1 KAHSTE
7 EHENDAVYPKAVFY
21 DMLNALNSMEEE
33 ENDLKSFK
41 EYIEKERADENSSLY
56 TAISGIQY
64 TYNTDLLIYTKN
76 VDGNIIHSDT
86 QELMQQ
92 LLMEYMGAD
101 VSSLMNFAEQSPMS
115 GMSMME
121 SASRLWK
128 ELIPGDNGKLINP
141 VLEEQY
147 DLIYGNWPTRYD
159 EIVLFVDENNELDD
173 LTLYALGLKS
183 KEDIDAIFE
192 ALTDKTEVDYPEEK
206 WSYEDICNMDFR
218 TILSSDCYTYDEV
231 TGTYKDLR
239 DTDAGLKYLYDN
251 ALTLHVVGIV
261 KPDENALGASG
272 NGAIGYTSKLTEYI
286 IEHAQDSEALKAQK
300 ESEDTDIFTGLPFKD
315 TDGKIDDSVKAK
327 QFQEYIKD
335 LDENGKAS
343 AYVQIKCIAPD
354 EMVEQSVSETMA
366 GVTRDDM
373 IASLIQAMQEQMAV
387 DTETLQDYIND
398 MDDEE
403 LRELFS
409 NAVEQQVRAQYAASV
424 MEQLQTTTPQQ
435 LAAMLDAEMEQYTEE
450 QCAVYYEEVLLFSD
464 SSYEENM
471 LKLGQVDLDS
481 PASINL
487 YATTFE
493 DKDVIEAAITAYNE
507 TVDDLQEIHYTD
519 YVGLMMSSV
528 TTIINAITYVLIAFV
543 AVSLIVSS
551 IMVGVITLISVQERT
566 KEIGILRAIGAS
578 KKNVSNMF
586 TAETVIIGFISGAMG
601 VLITYLLC
609 IPINAILHNL
619 TGIND
624 LSAYLPPVVA
634 GVLILISVLLTL
646 IAGIIPSRSAAKKDP
661 VVALRTE

>member
-1 KAHSTE
+1 
-7 EHENDAVYPKAVFY
+7 
-21 DMLNALNSMEEE
+21 MINALNSMEEE